1 MQVTIRVAD
10 ESERGEKKTGK
21 DETEETRLRVI
32 TTTIWKFKFTV
43 LNSFKQKLNR
53 FLLSLKKSTRLL
65 QGGSISEHQTV
76 WAEACQGELE
86 KLIFSIWAPY
96 VRFWSLHF

>member
-1 MQVTIRVAD
+1 MTIRVAD

-43 LNSFKQKLNR
+43 LNS
-53 FLLSLKKSTRLL
+53 LKKTQPLF
-65 QGGSISEHQTV
+65 V
-76 WAEACQGELE
+76 VVE
-86 KLIFSIWAPY
+86 KN
-96 VRFWSLHF
+96 H